1 MTKLLAFAFLIAT
14 GQLLFK
20 RTAQGVAN
28 VHGAPAIV
36 RHILFDPWF
45 IAALTIYM
53 VATFLWIFALREVP
67 LSKAYPF
74 MALAFVLVP
83 LGAVV
88 FYGETLRAPYFIG
101 LLLVVAGIALI
112 SIGAGQAPVR
122 VQAHG
127 VDG

>member
-53 VATFLWIFALREVP
+53 FATFLWIFALREVP

-74 MALAFVLVP
+74 LALAFFLVPVGAMIFYGEPLGLRYFLGLAFVL
-83 LGAVV
+83 
-88 FYGETLRAPYFIG
+88 
-101 LLLVVAGIALI
+101 AGIMILG
-112 SIGAGQAPVR
+112 SSSPLTAPP
-122 VQAHG
+122 ASSTL
-127 VDG
+127 